1 MDVPDQRII
10 DRLACYRNDKRDK
23 EQVLSII
30 KNNGWAIRYA
40 PPLFRNSEEVCVA
53 AMKTYGLG
61 LEFLSP
67 LMRRNEKVV
76 KAALSHCGMALIF
89 APEELRSRRDVVKH
103 ALQMPGTRVKK
114 DHSLV
119 YQAIQQ
125 DPRALQCADDSLKCD
140 RKFLLKARGQSAH
153 PKPLPPAAAG
163 PAVRFCWKSAAFFGG
178 SRSRAH
184 PNGLRALVRAVRVR
198 QVESRQIRCRA
209 GK

>member
-103 ALQMPGTRVKK
+103 ALQMPGTRVNAG
-114 DHSLV
+114 L
-119 YQAIQQ
+119 
-125 DPRALQCADDSLKCD
+125 ALE
-140 RKFLLKARGQSAH
+140 FAH
-153 PKPLPPAAAG
+153 PDLQLGRPKEEG
-163 PAVRFCWKSAAFFGG
+163 PEDEETSCQ
-178 SRSRAH
+178 
-184 PNGLRALVRAVRVR
+184 NGLR
-198 QVESRQIRCRA
+198 
-209 GK
+209 